1 VPVVISLRYHIV
13 SLVAVFLALALGIVV
28 GSTVL
33 QEGTVSVLRAT
44 SERVRKESDEN
55 SRRNVELA
63 KQNGDLQRFG
73 ASVLPQ
79 LVQDRL
85 KGRSVVLVDT
95 DKVDSGLRDGVRKV
109 LEDAGAEVD
118 GQITF
123 ADDRLALGADADRTA
138 MARLLAVDAADP
150 DVLRGELV
158 KKLAAR
164 LATST
169 ALPQQDG
176 QRASDMLTGLQD
188 ADFLADLKLSR
199 PLAAGTDPFPR
210 QGSIFVL
217 LGPAAAATT
226 ALAPNAFLVPL
237 ADLVSTQPGGPGA
250 GAVAAAVPKETSW
263 ILALRDNRAVSR
275 RVSGID
281 SVDTVHGQLALV
293 EALQGSLQQLPAGQ
307 YGTKDGASG
316 LLPERTEGS

>member
-1 VPVVISLRYHIV
+1 MISLRYHIV

-33 QEGTVSVLRAT
+33 QEGTVSALRAT
-44 SERVRKESDEN
+44 SQEVRQRSEEN
-55 SRRNVELA
+55 RTENLALKQEISRYQA
-63 KQNGDLQRFG
+63 FG
-73 ASVLPQ
+73 TTVLPE

-95 DKVDSGLRDGVRKV
+95 DKVDSGLRDGVRKI
-109 LEDAGAEVD
+109 LEDAGARVD

-123 ADDRLALGADADRTA
+123 ADERLALGADADRTA
-138 MARLLAVDAADP
+138 MARLLAVDAGAP
-150 DVLRGELV
+150 EVLRGELV

-169 ALPQQDG
+169 ALPQEDA

-188 ADFLADLKLSR
+188 AKFLADLKLSQ

-210 QGSIFVL
+210 QGSMFVL
-217 LGPAAAATT
+217 LGPAATATT
-226 ALAPNAFLVPL
+226 AVAPDAFLVPL
-237 ADLVSTQPGGPGA
+237 ADQVSSQASNGPVA
-250 GAVAAAVPKETSW
+250 GVEALAVPKETSW
-263 ILALRDNRAVSR
+263 ILALRDNRPLSR

-281 SVDTVHGQLALV
+281 SVDTVYGQLALV
-293 EALQGSLQQLPAGQ
+293 EALEDSLQQLPAGQ